1 MLESGRYFYLSE
13 MMNFPGVV
21 EGDLNIKAK
30 IDAAL
35 RCGVKVDVCFLYDKG
50 TIIDG
55 VVIRDDKEYPFVT
68 IIRLSD
74 GRVILAT
81 ECQFSPIQDVDKSVI
96 EQFTFKNN
104 GKT

>member
-1 MLESGRYFYLSE
+1 MGIVK
-13 MMNFPGVV
+13 N
-21 EGDLNIKAK
+21 
-30 IDAAL
+30 IDATSFPEQYIADDDVFVGIG
-35 RCGVKVDVCFLYDKG
+35 RKVNVCFNYDKG

-81 ECQFSPIQDVDKSVI
+81 ECQFSPSQDVDKSVI

>member
-1 MLESGRYFYLSE
+1 MGIVK
-13 MMNFPGVV
+13 N
-21 EGDLNIKAK
+21 
-30 IDAAL
+30 IDATSFPEQYIADDDVFVGIG
-35 RCGVKVDVCFLYDKG
+35 RNVNVCFNYDKG
-50 TIIDG
+50 ELIDG
-55 VVIRDDKEYPFVT
+55 VVIRDDKEHPFVT

-81 ECQFSPIQDVDKSVI
+81 ECQFSPSQDVDKSVI